1 MKLRLVSFACVA
13 LALFCAPSRPV
24 ARSAHR
30 VAGEFDSA
38 PLRRGGFTADTPPVA
53 GESSIAY
60 FDTLAQFKARNWLP
74 AGVTHVYVRA
84 VTGTYPPPAGTDATP
99 LWFKAASSATGI
111 WGEVKVGRQIFD
123 PVYSTNPV
131 NIGEFGL
138 VADGKWRSGGCN
150 FTATSAGGETLS
162 VSSTAGCAAGMRVTS
177 VNWATRAAA
186 SLPIVPPGAT
196 ITAIGS
202 GKIAASRRIPA
213 MNAAPLAAWWDDMT
227 GTDNAPAIQAAL
239 NFAMQNP
246 LAPCSGSPPVCARY
260 LNRYPDVKFPHG
272 TFFFNAMLNAGWG
285 DTYTTLNI
293 VGSGRADSG
302 FGGTT
307 LLFGQY
313 NQPAINFEGNRHS
326 SIKGLSLYGRNG
338 NYAGVSQ
345 VGGVY
350 LSPNKADWV
359 APEFSPSGAAG
370 GVNQYAPMAGITTDV
385 FCGSA
390 PAIPYPTQTAP
401 SWTGFTTQYNRGGGS
416 SDIKFKEL
424 LIYGFG
430 VDIAAGLGNCGNGDF
445 SGFDNIL
452 VGYSAYGI
460 AVVNGESRNVSVNN
474 ITSNT
479 LLSVLTDS
487 NFGPSAGTFQGPIN
501 NVSASSV
508 YQPFDFESMVYG
520 GPLVINNTYIEGSVR
535 IGNFTNTLQ
544 YPNSVIFQ
552 GGLYYFA
559 GVPQLPA
566 SYITNSGPV
575 TFSGVTMYGSPR
587 IGNWSIGGGSLKF
600 ENGGAWQC
608 AYDPSPSASQILAI
622 NYSGGCLAGSPRFGA
637 NASGSA
643 NALDMVDP
651 VTVSYITGGRVVSR
665 PMWNV
670 MSPHGGYARL
680 PMTQAMR
687 QYRDEAGGLWNA
699 VLPPEPYF
707 YWTDTT
713 VVGTPAALTNDV
725 LTFGICSRFQAASP
739 VLPGDMIYDY
749 TGTIFVVNS
758 VGSPTANS
766 SCGSPSTSVLVTA
779 RQQNNLN
786 VTPGTNTFASNN
798 ITTKALGG
806 SINAPAILINGPQV
820 EIPTTLYYGD
830 FTSGSATISGVS
842 RGDGSGGGL
851 ASGFV
856 AGDLFYGAGSVTRG
870 ACMVYGASGCV
881 SWPIPIG
888 GVTLSTVTPGN
899 PGSIV
904 MSAPARG
911 TGTFP
916 VFPLEL
922 RP

>member
-24 ARSAHR
+24 ARSARR

-38 PLRRGGFTADTPPVA
+38 PLRTGGFTADAPPVA

-74 AGVTHVYVRA
+74 ADVTHVYVRA

-111 WGEVKVGRQIFD
+111 WGEVKVGGQIFD

-131 NIGEFGL
+131 NVGEFGL

-162 VSSTAGCAAGMRVTS
+162 VSSTAGCVAGMRLTS

-196 ITAIGS
+196 ITAVGS
-202 GKIAASRRIPA
+202 GKIAVSRRIPA
-213 MNAAPLAAWWDDMT
+213 MNAVPLAAWWDDMT

-246 LAPCSGSPPVCARY
+246 LSTSRA
-260 LNRYPDVKFPHG
+260 LNKYPDVKFPHG
-272 TFFFNAMLNAGWG
+272 VFFYNAMLNIGWG
-285 DTYTTLNI
+285 DTYTTLNL
-293 VGSGRADSG
+293 VGSGRASRG

-313 NQPAINFEGNRHS
+313 NQPAINFEGNLHS
-326 SIKGLSLYGRNG
+326 GMTGFTLIGRNA
-338 NYAGVSQ
+338 NYAQFAQGQ
-345 VGGVY
+345 PY

-359 APEFSPSGAAG
+359 APEFSPSDAAG
-370 GVNQYAPMAGITTDV
+370 GVNRYAPMAGITGDV
-385 FCGSA
+385 FCGPPTT
-390 PAIPYPTQTAP
+390 PAYPTQAAP

-424 LIYGFG
+424 SISGFG
-430 VDIAAGLGNCGNGDF
+430 VDIINGLNCPGNGDF
-445 SGFDNIL
+445 WGFENIEL
-452 VGYSAYGI
+452 RDSAYGI
-460 AVVNGESRNVSVNN
+460 AVENQESRNVSVNN
-474 ITSNT
+474 ITANT
-479 LLSVLTDS
+479 LNSILTDS
-487 NFGPSAGTFQGPIN
+487 YFGPSAGVFQGPIN

-508 YQPFDFESMVYG
+508 YQAYNFEAMVYAA
-520 GPLVINNTYIEGSVR
+520 PLIINNTYIEGSVR
-535 IGNFTNTLQ
+535 IGNFTNTLG

-552 GGLYYFA
+552 GGNFDFT
-559 GVPQLPA
+559 GSSQFPA
-566 SYITNSGPV
+566 SYITNTGPAI
-575 TFSGVTMYGSPR
+575 FSGTTLNANPR
-587 IGNWSIGGGSLKF
+587 IGNWSNGSGSLKF

-608 AYDPSPSASQILAI
+608 ARDPSPSVSQILAI
-622 NYSGGCLAGSPRFGA
+622 NYSGGCLIGQPRFSVNGG
-637 NASGSA
+637 GSI
-643 NALDMVDP
+643 NALSMPDP
-651 VTVSYITGGRVVSR
+651 VTVSYFSGGRVTSR
-665 PMWNV
+665 PMGDLLA
-670 MSPHGGYARL
+670 PYGGYARL
-680 PMTQAMR
+680 PMTQAMKR
-687 QYRDEAGGLWNA
+687 YQDQVGNLWNTTQ
-699 VLPPEPYF
+699 PTEPYF
-707 YWTDTT
+707 YWTDTSR
-713 VVGTPAALTNDV
+713 VGTPPVLTNDQ
-725 LTFGICSRFQAASP
+725 LTFGFCSQYQVVMP
-739 VLPGDMIYDY
+739 IVPGDIIYDY

-758 VGSPTANS
+758 VGSPTTNANCS
-766 SCGSPSTSVLVTA
+766 SPNTSVLVTA
-779 RQQNNLN
+779 TQQNNLN
-786 VTPGTNTFASNN
+786 VTPGTDTFASNN
-798 ITTKALGG
+798 ITTASLGSG
-806 SINAPAILINGPQV
+806 IHAPAILINGPQV
-820 EIPTTLYYGD
+820 EIPTTLYYGN

-842 RGDGSGGGL
+842 TGDGSGGGL

-856 AGDLFYGAGSVTRG
+856 AGDPFYGAGSVTRG
-870 ACMVYGASGCV
+870 ACTIYGASGCV
-881 SWPIPIG
+881 SWPIPTG

-916 VFPLEL
+916 VFPFEL